1 MNIPPPPPINALV
14 TALQTKLGNTRLN
27 LLDIWY
33 LYILDNL
40 EIPNLHMRLNA
51 RGKELLDKLKKYEVV
66 YPQDVSPISNKFA
79 DFYGSVGSL
88 MLCYYSSGVNQAR
101 N

>member
-1 MNIPPPPPINALV
+1 
-14 TALQTKLGNTRLN
+14 
-27 LLDIWY
+27 
-33 LYILDNL
+33 
-40 EIPNLHMRLNA
+40 MRLNA

-66 YPQDVSPISNKFA
+66 YPQDVSPISNEFA